1 MNELLHDLLPLTLPS
16 PFLTV
21 IGYCFGITLI
31 MTVVAAALIRSLW
44 RRGKGMY
51 DL

>member
-1 MNELLHDLLPLTLPS
+1 MNVILHDLLPLTLPS
-16 PFLTV
+16 SFLRI
-21 IGYCFGITLI
+21 IGECFGITLV
-31 MTVVAAALIRSLW
+31 MTAIVTMLIRLLW

>member
-1 MNELLHDLLPLTLPS
+1 MKALLHSLLPLTLPS
-16 PFLTV
+16 SFLTV
-21 IGYCFGITLI
+21 IGECFGATLA
-31 MTVVAAALIRSLW
+31 MTAIAAMLIRLFW

>member
-1 MNELLHDLLPLTLPS
+1 MTGILRDFLPLTLPS
-16 PFLTV
+16 PFLTI
-21 IGYCFGITLI
+21 IGECFGGAL
-31 MTVVAAALIRSLW
+31 TVTIIAAMVIRVFW